1 MEATE
6 FKSPQ
11 RKLVR
16 FFRRSRDSW
25 KRKYMESKRLRK
37 KLSSQVRAVEKSR
50 AHWKEIARKE
60 WQRSRELGRELEE
73 LKSVAW

>member
-37 KLSSQVRAVEKSR
+37 KLSNQVRAVEKSR

-60 WQRSRELGRELEE
+60 RQRSRELGRELEE